1 VATSASGASSVPTVA
16 ATGDVT
22 AELQHMLAA
31 TRLFN
36 QLHERDARRSFGAQ
50 ELWHWPAIRDA
61 VLLPG
66 DADDSSVAV
75 SDEHDPEGAV
85 AQLLGGGPLAV
96 VMANVPQVCT
106 FI

>member
-1 VATSASGASSVPTVA
+1 
-16 ATGDVT
+16 
-22 AELQHMLAA
+22 MLAA

-36 QLHERDARRSFGAQ
+36 QLHERDARRSFGVAQ

-61 VLLPG
+61 VLLPA
-66 DADDSSVAV
+66 DAADDSSAAV

-96 VMANVPQVCT
+96 VMANVPQVCSAT
-106 FI
+106 